1 MKTCVV
7 ETLYHYN
14 HCLLRECP
22 KPLMTIY
29 WVYRYYLKLAN
40 HHNWGLPL
48 GLLPSTTLSTL
59 VHLLLSIPLNVPFYY
74 SCLFLNQLQQP
85 YLPQPTQNSIISDL
99 VLPAHSLNPPQHV
112 HLCGLDLGLLLILN
126 CPRFTFMHEDQHRCC
141 IWHLQLSLLTQ
152 LLLLKKE
159 LPGPSHI
166 HL

>member
-1 MKTCVV
+1 
-7 ETLYHYN
+7 
-14 HCLLRECP
+14 
-22 KPLMTIY
+22 MTIY
-29 WVYRYYLKLAN
+29 WVYKYYLKLAN

-48 GLLPSTTLSTL
+48 GLLPPQHFQHWYISYCSSLLMFLSTTPVSSSINSST
-59 VHLLLSIPLNVPFYY
+59 
-74 SCLFLNQLQQP
+74 
-85 YLPQPTQNSIISDL
+85 PTCPSLHRIIIDL

-112 HLCGLDLGLLLILN
+112 HLCGLDLGLLLFLN
-126 CPRFTFMHEDQHRCC
+126 CPLFTFMHEDQHRCC